1 MGKKNYCVY
10 IMRIIDFHHTEYI
23 NLGLCIMLII
33 NLIIFKY
40 ENNLIIEENNRLRK
54 KIKDY
59 KRYKSKIIKT
69 VNILDNEL
77 KVINNR
83 LKKTIQTPIISTI
96 DFSTIQ

>member
-1 MGKKNYCVY
+1 MY
-10 IMRIIDFHHTEYI
+10 INTEYI